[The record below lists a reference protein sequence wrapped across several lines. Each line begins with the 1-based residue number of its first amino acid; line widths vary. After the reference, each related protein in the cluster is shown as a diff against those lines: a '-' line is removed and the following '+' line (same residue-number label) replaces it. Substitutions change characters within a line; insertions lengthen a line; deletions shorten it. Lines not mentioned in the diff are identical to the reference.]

1 MIGIYGIFKKHSNE
15 CYIGKSIK
23 IESRF
28 EEHKKHTHNERLRRN
43 FEVHGIEAFEFKVI
57 EECDNEVLN
66 DREIFW
72 IASYIDRGYDLY
84 NATQGGDGGDTISL
98 LSPERYAKF
107 IEGRS
112 HSRPEHSAYMKKC
125 YEEGKPAPMAGK
137 HHTPEA
143 IEKIRQ
149 HSTEF
154 NSFKG
159 KQHSAET
166 KSMLSEKAS
175 QRIWVN
181 NDVIEKA
188 IYTSELDSYI
198 LEGFHR
204 GRLSRPRSK
213 RKSQGA
219 TTIESVSRS

>member
-28 EEHKKHTHNERLRRN
+28 EEHKKHTH
-43 FEVHGIEAFEFKVI
+43 
-57 EECDNEVLN
+57 
-66 DREIFW
+66 
-72 IASYIDRGYDLY
+72 
-84 NATQGGDGGDTISL
+84 
-98 LSPERYAKF
+98 
-107 IEGRS
+107 
-112 HSRPEHSAYMKKC
+112 
-125 YEEGKPAPMAGK
+125 
-137 HHTPEA
+137 
-143 IEKIRQ
+143 
-149 HSTEF
+149 
-154 NSFKG
+154 
-159 KQHSAET
+159 
-166 KSMLSEKAS
+166 